1 MKAKTTTLMRS
12 ALVDYHF
19 WLDREFERLTGAGII
34 LFRHCAAEV
43 VLTLVPLWLK
53 QNMEITRRHVQ
64 SGADLSLR
72 QLQNGTIMSN
82 HKVITIV
89 LLFVLLIVIAAGVTK
104 QRNELVP
111 VNSDLAKTA
120 NVQSVR
126 KTVYVAAQKVACTG
140 VAPMECL
147 QVREQ
152 ADQPWQYHYSGIE
165 GFDFQPGTEYQLQI
179 IETVLNNPPA
189 DGSSV
194 RWTLE
199 KIVEQR
205 VVNKQ
210 SAPK

>member
-1 MKAKTTTLMRS
+1 MKVKTTTLMRS
-12 ALVDYHF
+12 AVVDYHF

-82 HKVITIV
+82 HKMITIV

-199 KIVEQR
+199 KIVER
-205 VVNKQ
+205 HVVNKQ

>member
-1 MKAKTTTLMRS
+1 MKTTTLMRS
-12 ALVDYHF
+12 AVVDYH
-19 WLDREFERLTGAGII
+19 LQLEQEFERLTGAGII
-34 LFRHCAAEV
+34 LFRHCAAQV
-43 VLTLVPLWLK
+43 ALTLVSVWLK

-64 SGADLSLR
+64 SSAGLSLR
-72 QLQNGTIMSN
+72 QLQNGIIMSN
-82 HKVITIV
+82 HKLIAIV

-111 VNSDLAKTA
+111 EKLDLAKTA
-120 NVQSVR
+120 NAQSVR
-126 KTVYVAAQKVACTG
+126 KTVYVAAQKVPCTG

-205 VVNKQ
+205 VVSKQ
-210 SAPK
+210 SAPN

>member
-1 MKAKTTTLMRS
+1 MS
-12 ALVDYHF
+12 GY
-19 WLDREFERLTGAGII
+19 RL
-34 LFRHCAAEV
+34 
-43 VLTLVPLWLK
+43 
-53 QNMEITRRHVQ
+53 
-64 SGADLSLR
+64 
-72 QLQNGTIMSN
+72 
-82 HKVITIV
+82 ITIV
-89 LLFVLLIVIAAGVTK
+89 LFFVLLTVFAIGMTK
-104 QRNELVP
+104 QRNELAP

-126 KTVYVAAQKVACTG
+126 KTVYVAAQKGPCTG

-147 QVREQ
+147 KVREQ

-179 IETVLNNPPA
+179 IETVLNNPPT

-205 VVNKQ
+205 VVNK
-210 SAPK
+210 